1 MYLVPKIDEL
11 RAFISNRSLDFLF
24 VTETW
29 LKNTVGDNQISL
41 ENYNLYRRERFSGQY
56 GNVCVYIRDQ
66 INSRRLAELEV
77 VEDPNF
83 DIY

>member
-1 MYLVPKIDEL
+1 MYFVPKIDEL

-29 LKNTVGDNQISL
+29 LKNTVGDNQMSL
-41 ENYNLYRRERFSGQY
+41 ENYNLYRRERFSGQH
-56 GNVCVYIRDQ
+56 GNACVYIRDQ
-66 INSRRLAELEV
+66 INSRRLAKLEV

>member
-1 MYLVPKIDEL
+1 MGLNTDLTLSTDLPNPNEFVSVILLTNALL

-41 ENYNLYRRERFSGQY
+41 ENYNLYSLANMEM
-56 GNVCVYIRDQ
+56 CVFISESDK
-66 INSRRLAELEV
+66 
-77 VEDPNF
+77 
-83 DIY
+83 